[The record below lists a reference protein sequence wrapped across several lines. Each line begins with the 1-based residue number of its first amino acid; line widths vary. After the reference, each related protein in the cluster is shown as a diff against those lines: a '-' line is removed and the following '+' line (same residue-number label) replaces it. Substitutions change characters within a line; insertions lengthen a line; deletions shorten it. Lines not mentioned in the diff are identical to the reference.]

1 MSDETLK
8 VCPFCAKLPK
18 ITIDVENVSG
28 LIRYNGKVFCDDIM
42 CHVHPKCSFSDT
54 SIQTVVKMI
63 TDNWNTRL
71 AYDVPKKDA
80 SKSKEPKCTT
90 CAYAE
95 FSPDGCYCQILGEFV
110 CTKLMGDC
118 KHYST
123 VKKICENCSCA
134 DHTQGE
140 GLWCTKL
147 DHWARSEFL
156 DGLCEFF
163 E

>member
-1 MSDETLK
+1 MADESLK
-8 VCPFCAKLPK
+8 VCPFCAKLPE

-28 LIRYNGKVFCDDIM
+28 LIRFNGKIFCNDIM

-54 SIQTVVKMI
+54 SLQTVIKMI

-71 AYDVPKKDA
+71 AYDDSEKD
-80 SKSKEPKCTT
+80 SGKSKEPKCAT
-90 CAYAE
+90 CAYAK
-95 FSPDGCYCQILGEFV
+95 FCADGCYCLILKKFV
-110 CTKLMGDC
+110 CTKGYC
-118 KHYST
+118 ENYST

-134 DHTQGE
+134 DHIQGE

-147 DHWARSEFL
+147 DQWARSEFL
-156 DGLCEFF
+156 DGPCKFF

>member
-1 MSDETLK
+1 MNNESLK

-54 SIQTVVKMI
+54 CIQTVIKMI

-71 AYDVPKKDA
+71 AYDVPKKDT
-80 SKSKEPKCTT
+80 SKSEEPKCAT

-95 FSPDGCYCQILGEFV
+95 FNPDGCYCQIARNFV
-110 CTKLMGDC
+110 CAKLMGGC
-118 KHYST
+118 KHYSI

-134 DHTQGE
+134 DHIQGE

-147 DHWARSEFL
+147 DQWARSEFL
-156 DGLCEFF
+156 DGSCKFF

>member
-1 MSDETLK
+1 MADESLK
-8 VCPFCAKLPK
+8 VCPFCAKLPE

-28 LIRYNGKVFCDDIM
+28 LIRFNGKIFCNDIM

-54 SIQTVVKMI
+54 SLQTVIKMI

-71 AYDVPKKDA
+71 AYNDSEKDSTKSEE
-80 SKSKEPKCTT
+80 SKCAT

-95 FSPDGCYCQILGEFV
+95 FNPDGCYCQIARNFV
-110 CTKLMGDC
+110 CAKLMGNC
-118 KHYST
+118 KHWSI
-123 VKKICENCSCA
+123 VKKICENCSYA
-134 DHTQGE
+134 DHTQGG

-147 DHWARSEFL
+147 DCFARSDYM
-156 DGLCEFF
+156 DGKCPFF

>member
-54 SIQTVVKMI
+54 SIQTVIKMI

-71 AYDVPKKDA
+71 AYDVPEKDT
-80 SKSKEPKCTT
+80 SKSKEPKCMT

-95 FSPDGCYCQILGEFV
+95 FGPDGCYCQIVSRFV

-123 VKKICENCSCA
+123 VKRICENCSCA
-134 DHTQGE
+134 DHIQGE

-156 DGLCEFF
+156 DGLCKFF